1 MKFKNT
7 IVRKDWRII
16 IIARTFIII
25 MNLKNQ
31 ANYSKFLDNLSHEK
45 GKRDGKLD

>member
-1 MKFKNT
+1 MKLKNT
-7 IVRKDWRII
+7 IVRKTN
-16 IIARTFIII
+16 ARTFIII